1 VAAAYAFAISSP
13 SLFGSLSGCTAIKV
27 GTPACVS
34 TRSTHGR
41 VSPPRAEERL
51 PIITIFRK
59 QSYFQ
64 CAFLGNAYS
73 RYSYRSTY
81 LLTVLASKGTRSGLF
96 AAGEEP
102 AGGYQIRACTP
113 RAPLCLG
120 TWAQPS
126 PPAVL
131 KYSWVLMVL

>member
-1 VAAAYAFAISSP
+1 MS
-13 SLFGSLSGCTAIKV
+13 TA
-27 GTPACVS
+27 
-34 TRSTHGR
+34 
-41 VSPPRAEERL
+41 
-51 PIITIFRK
+51 ITIFRK
-59 QSYFQ
+59 QSYFSVR
-64 CAFLGNAYS
+64 FLGERVLAVLVS
-73 RYSYRSTY
+73 VY
-81 LLTVLASKGTRSGLF
+81 LLRVLASKGTRRGLF

-131 KYSWVLMVL
+131 KY